1 LLVLSGLLSSGDAL
15 IGIASG
21 VDVYLF
27 LAGMML
33 LAEIARHEGFF
44 NWAAAVAT
52 VSEGSASRLFL
63 KANAHGCKAEAE
75 GTNPGHIFAYQVHT
89 GWKKHRKT

>member
-52 VSEGSASRLFL
+52 V
-63 KANAHGCKAEAE
+63 
-75 GTNPGHIFAYQVHT
+75 
-89 GWKKHRKT
+89 W